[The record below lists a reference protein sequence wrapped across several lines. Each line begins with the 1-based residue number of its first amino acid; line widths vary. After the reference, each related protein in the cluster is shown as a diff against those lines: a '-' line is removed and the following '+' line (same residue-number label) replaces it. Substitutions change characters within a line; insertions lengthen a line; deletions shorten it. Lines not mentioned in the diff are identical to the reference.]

1 MCIFILHFLYILIIS
16 LISVEEDIKF
26 RCGFQ
31 LLYYC
36 GLRIG
41 ELKGLTWKDIDFEN
55 KTVSIN
61 KQITKQ
67 SSHENWR
74 FVPPKKKE

>member
-1 MCIFILHFLYILIIS
+1 MIRKTTNGDIRDDEFQQFL
-16 LISVEEDIKF
+16 SVEEDIKF

-41 ELKGLTWKDIDFEN
+41 ELKGLT
-55 KTVSIN
+55 
-61 KQITKQ
+61 
-67 SSHENWR
+67 
-74 FVPPKKKE
+74 